1 VRDRLL
7 RGQAS
12 SGVSAGD
19 GLALVASWSPPR
31 MPVGG
36 REVARLGIPPGPDTG
51 RILTAFE
58 EEWIAADFPDAGH
71 DERLRRLARQPI

>member
-1 VRDRLL
+1 
-7 RGQAS
+7 
-12 SGVSAGD
+12 
-19 GLALVASWSPPR
+19 